1 MFRASIDESWYI
13 VIYFLYYTKVIM
25 KTTILL
31 FFALTFTLIL
41 SLPLQADIEWK
52 LIKQEDDIQV
62 YSHRS
67 PNTFIETVKGVV
79 TISAS
84 LDKILNV
91 FEDIRKCPSWMYRC
105 KSATTLQQINIVE
118 RMDYIVID
126 FPWPTWDRD
135 VIIHSLFQQDRKTKR
150 VEIKFRSVSNRM
162 ATKLGIVRVKDMTG
176 AMRFVP
182 LKDGGIRFT
191 YEISVDPRGKIPKWM
206 VNAMAIDFPFYT
218 LKKVRALAEKQ

>member
-1 MFRASIDESWYI
+1 
-13 VIYFLYYTKVIM
+13 M
-25 KTTILL
+25 KTPILL
-31 FFALTFTLIL
+31 IFALTFTLIL

-52 LIKQEDDIQV
+52 LLKQEDDIQV
-62 YSHRS
+62 FSYRP

-84 LDKILNV
+84 LDEVLSV
-91 FEDIRKCPSWMYRC
+91 FEDISQCPNWMYLC

-118 RMDYIVID
+118 RIDYIVID

-135 VIIHSLFQQDRKTKR
+135 VTIHSLFQQDRNTKN
-150 VEIKFRSVSNRM
+150 VEIKFRSVSNKM
-162 ATKLGIVRVKDMTG
+162 AYKSGLVRVNDLK
-176 AMRFVP
+176 AIMRFVP
-182 LKDGGIRFT
+182 QKGGGIQFT